1 MSFNQQIVFA
11 KCIEEFSILV
21 LITSTNRYY
30 NCYKLLQLNNVLS
43 RFNSMSLLETFVF
56 TPNYK
61 EVHHNTPITL
71 NPNYLQGSEEE
82 KSSVLTQNFLQIRN
96 AELDIINNLIPT
108 DEYTEDENGDL
119 VYQADIGL
127 PAETSDEIDS
137 IMHLLKDNILINDI
151 NELRKQCNITFR
163 TKTDTINNLNDVFE
177 LDPIFIDGISNY
189 ECFGRAKTSNTL
201 SQCVVCV
208 NGPSYYGS
216 VWTFTNSLFPNML
229 GMYAIR
235 GSVLN
240 LLAAN
245 CVTDRKGIA
254 MTLLTS
260 IVNMAKMGGKT
271 KIVVP
276 WPLEPMR
283 PILIKFGF
291 IEINTNSMTTERQ
304 FLNPI
309 AGTTN
314 YFTLDIVN

>member
-1 MSFNQQIVFA
+1 M
-11 KCIEEFSILV
+11 
-21 LITSTNRYY
+21 
-30 NCYKLLQLNNVLS
+30 LS
-43 RFNSMSLLETFVF
+43 LETYTF
-56 TPNYK
+56 TPTYK
-61 EVHHNTPITL
+61 QVHHNNPITL

-108 DEYTEDENGDL
+108 DEYIEDENGDL
-119 VYQADIGL
+119 LYKADNGL
-127 PAETSDEIDS
+127 PPETSDEIDS
-137 IMHLLKDNILINDI
+137 IMDLLKENILIDDI
-151 NELRKQCNITFR
+151 NDLRKQCNITFR
-163 TKTDTINNLNDVFE
+163 TKTDTINNLNDVFQ
-177 LDPIFIDGISNY
+177 LDPLFIDGILSNAY
-189 ECFGRAKTSNTL
+189 FSRAKESNTL

-216 VWTFTNSLFPNML
+216 VWTFTNSLFPNLL

-245 CVTDRKGIA
+245 CVTNRKGIA
-254 MTLLTS
+254 TALLTA
-260 IVNMAKMGGKT
+260 IVNKAKMDGKT

-283 PILIKFGF
+283 PILKSFGF
-291 IEINTNSMTTERQ
+291 IEINTNNMTNERQ
-304 FLNPI
+304 FLEPI

-314 YFTLDIVN
+314 YFTLDIPN